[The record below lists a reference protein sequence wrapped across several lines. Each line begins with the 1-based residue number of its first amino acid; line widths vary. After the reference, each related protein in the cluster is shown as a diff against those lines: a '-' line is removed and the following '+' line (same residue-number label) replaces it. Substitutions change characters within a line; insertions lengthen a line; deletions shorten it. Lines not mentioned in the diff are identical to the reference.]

1 MIHEFHIT
9 TASNNT
15 NGLLTDL
22 KQRAKWIHQ
31 QGYTISVNIDQ
42 KQVSGIEELVVK
54 LQGSQFGQV
63 FRDEDILCV
72 FKHQIAEVIAEHI
85 LTQWEGKLIW
95 KEINRTA
102 RTLSEEEKQL
112 IYDKTVE
119 FLHACQDNEKL
130 NRLLY
135 FGRKSR
141 IANRVLEYI
150 NENNFLL
157 VEGFITF
164 CLRDYLTEIKF
175 AVEIACEELRSE
187 KEYNDFV
194 TLLRFYVET
203 QTPKILEVNVL
214 MTSNNF
220 FYLWDGNGMKIDDSY
235 MDYYIN
241 EMKFNEIN
249 FDDVLISILITIA
262 PRRIILH
269 NSGDINRQPIQ
280 TILKVFNDRI
290 KICSGC
296 FQCHH
301 ILNNGFQQ

>member
-235 MDYYIN
+235 MDYY
-241 EMKFNEIN
+241 MR
-249 FDDVLISILITIA
+249 VL
-262 PRRIILH
+262 
-269 NSGDINRQPIQ
+269 
-280 TILKVFNDRI
+280 
-290 KICSGC
+290 
-296 FQCHH
+296 H
-301 ILNNGFQQ
+301 ID

>member
-15 NGLLTDL
+15 DGLLADL
-22 KQRAKWIHQ
+22 NQRAKWIHQ
-31 QGYTISVNIDQ
+31 QGYNISVDIDQ
-42 KQVSGIEELVVK
+42 MQIPDIDKLIVK

-72 FKHQIAEVIAEHI
+72 FKHQVAEVIAEHI
-85 LTQWEGKLIW
+85 LTQWEDKLIW
-95 KEINRTA
+95 KEIGRTG
-102 RTLSEEEKQL
+102 RTLSEEEKQFV
-112 IYDKTVE
+112 YDKTVE

-141 IANRVLEYI
+141 ITNRVLEYI
-150 NENNFLL
+150 NENNYLL

-164 CLRDYLTEIKF
+164 CLRDYLAEIKF
-175 AVEIACEELRSE
+175 AVEIAYEELRSE
-187 KEYNDFV
+187 KEYNDFI

-203 QTPKILEVNVL
+203 QTPKITEVNVL
-214 MTSNNF
+214 MTSNSF
-220 FYLWDGNGMKIDDSY
+220 FYLWDGNGMKIDDRY
-235 MDYYIN
+235 MDYYVN
-241 EMKFNEIN
+241 ELRFNEIN

-269 NSGDINRQPIQ
+269 NGGDLSRQSVK
-280 TILKVFNDRI
+280 TILKVFSDRI
-290 KICSGC
+290 RICSGC
-296 FQCHH
+296 PQCHH

>member
-15 NGLLTDL
+15 DGLLADL
-22 KQRAKWIHQ
+22 NQRAKWIHQ
-31 QGYTISVNIDQ
+31 QGYIISVYLDQ
-42 KQVSGIEELVVK
+42 KQVPNIDKLTVK
-54 LQGSQFGQV
+54 IQGSQFGQL

-72 FKHQIAEVIAEHI
+72 FKHQVAEVIAEHI
-85 LTQWEGKLIW
+85 LTQWEDKLIW
-95 KEINRTA
+95 KEINRSA
-102 RTLSEEEKQL
+102 RQLTDEEKQFV
-112 IYDKTVE
+112 YDKTVE

-141 IANRVLEYI
+141 ITNRLLEYI
-150 NENNFLL
+150 NENNYLL

-164 CLRDYLTEIKF
+164 CLRDYLAEIKF
-175 AVEIACEELRSE
+175 AVEIAYEELRSE
-187 KEYNDFV
+187 KEYNDFI
-194 TLLRFYVET
+194 TLLRFYIET
-203 QTPKILEVNVL
+203 QTPKINEVNVL
-214 MTSNNF
+214 MTSNSY
-220 FYLWDGNGMKIDDSY
+220 FYLWDGNGMKIDDRY
-235 MDYYIN
+235 MDYYVN
-241 EMKFNEIN
+241 ELRFNEIN

-269 NSGDINRQPIQ
+269 NGGDLSRQSVQ

-296 FQCHH
+296 PQCHH
-301 ILNNGFQQ
+301 ILNNGFQ